1 MYQMQ
6 MYYIFIP
13 SILQVSAKLC
23 LQICLEYIH
32 LYFLILLIFLVHLLF
47 ANIAI
52 PY

>member
-1 MYQMQ
+1 
-6 MYYIFIP
+6 MYYIFMY
-13 SILQVSAKLC
+13 SILKVSAKLR

-32 LYFLILLIFLVHLLF
+32 WYFLILLIFLVYSLY

>member
-1 MYQMQ
+1 
-6 MYYIFIP
+6 MYYIFMH
-13 SILQVSAKLC
+13 SILQVSAKLS

-32 LYFLILLIFLVHLLF
+32 WYFLILFIYLVYSLF